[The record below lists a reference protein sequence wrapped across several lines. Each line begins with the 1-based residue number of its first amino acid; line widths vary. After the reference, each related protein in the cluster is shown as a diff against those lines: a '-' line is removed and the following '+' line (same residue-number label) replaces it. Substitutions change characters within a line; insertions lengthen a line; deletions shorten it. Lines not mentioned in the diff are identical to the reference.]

1 MSLTG
6 LAFDSTTST
15 GAVSLAAS
23 QKKIILLKPRGFC
36 AGVVRA
42 IDVVK
47 IALDLYGAPIYVR
60 KEIVHNRYVVEELRR
75 AGSIFVEELSEAPE
89 GSRVIFSAHGV
100 SPAVRR
106 EAVERRLQVID
117 ATCPLVTK
125 VHLEAVRFAKQGYT
139 IVLIGHRDHDE
150 VTGTLGEAPEAM
162 VLVSD
167 VADVDKLELKDPE
180 RVCYLTQTTLSLD
193 DTKDIMRRLMERF
206 PKIVGPK
213 TQDICYATENRQLAV
228 KAVAPLCQA
237 LLVVG
242 SQNSSNSRRLVE
254 VCEKSGVPAYLL
266 DDKSEIRPEMLEN
279 VTTVAITAGASA
291 PEHLVLELI
300 DYLKNQGYSDLEEA
314 EIKEEDVRFTLP
326 ADLETFV
333 PKLHPVGTRA

>member
-1 MSLTG
+1 MPLSG
-6 LAFDSTTST
+6 LAYDTETPAGPSPANS
-15 GAVSLAAS
+15 V

-60 KEIVHNRYVVEELRR
+60 KEIVHNRHVVDELRT
-75 AGSIFVEELSEAPE
+75 AGAIFVEELSEVPE
-89 GSRVIFSAHGV
+89 GARVIFSAHGV
-100 SPAVRR
+100 SPAVRA
-106 EAVERRLQVID
+106 EAKERRLQVID

-139 IVLIGHRDHDE
+139 IILIGHRDHDE
-150 VTGTLGEAPEAM
+150 VIGTLGEAPESTI
-162 VLVSD
+162 LVSD
-167 VADVDKLELKDPE
+167 VEDVDRLQIPDPDKMA
-180 RVCYLTQTTLSLD
+180 YLTQTTLSLD
-193 DTKDIMRRLMERF
+193 ETSDIVKRLRERF
-206 PKIVGPK
+206 PKIIGPK

-228 KAVAPLCQA
+228 KAVAPLCEA

-254 VCEKSGVPAYLL
+254 VCEKAGVPAYLL
-266 DDKSEIRPEMLEN
+266 DDSSEVRAEMLKGAK
-279 VTTVAITAGASA
+279 TVAVTAGASA
-291 PEHLVLELI
+291 PEHLVQELI
-300 DYLKNQGYSDLEEA
+300 SHLQNEGYTELEEA

-326 ADLETFV
+326 SDLESFT
-333 PKLHPVGTRA
+333 PRLHRVRT